1 MFSIVIPSLND
12 YRILKTLES
21 IINQK
26 FSQNLFEI
34 IIQDGGS
41 NKQLIDQIRRKIRK
55 KDQLHIEKDNGIWD
69 AYNKAY
75 QKATYDYVISI
86 GSDDYFND
94 TLLLERIS
102 QKIINTNIKIIFYG
116 VQYVNQNHQVVR
128 RWPIRKFNEI
138 NKFLGFQYPHLG
150 MAIKKEYL
158 QSYDFTKSNL
168 KASADYIF
176 FLNLKLRHYE
186 ISYLSGYPISLS
198 MGGLSS
204 KNLYMII
211 KHNLNIFLYILKN
224 DWKYLL
230 GFFLKPIIKFIE
242 KYFYTYK

>member
-1 MFSIVIPSLND
+1 MFSVVIPSLND
-12 YRILKTLES
+12 DRILKTLES

-26 FSQNLFEI
+26 FPQNLFEI

-41 NKQLIDQIRRKIRK
+41 NQQLLDQIRKKIRK
-55 KDQLHIEKDNGIWD
+55 IDQLHIEKDNGIWD

-94 TLLLERIS
+94 KSLFEKIR
-102 QKIINTNIKIIFYG
+102 QKIMNTNIKIIFYG

-128 RWPIRKFNEI
+128 RWPIRKFNEL
-138 NKFLGFQYPHLG
+138 NKLLGFQYPHLG

-158 QSYDFTKSNL
+158 QSFDFTKSNL

-176 FLNLKLRHYE
+176 FLNLKLKQYE
-186 ISYLSGYPISLS
+186 ISYLSGYFVSLGV
-198 MGGLSS
+198 GGVSS
-204 KNLYMII
+204 KNLYEII
-211 KHNLNIFLYILKN
+211 KHNFSIFLYILRY
-224 DWKYLL
+224 DFKYLL
-230 GFFLKPIIKFIE
+230 GFFFKPVIKFCE
-242 KYFYTYK
+242 KFFIY